1 MLYITCVSFTTAQIE
16 SKITK
21 ISDAIDVVL
30 TGGKSYRLNDTQ
42 GDVQVS
48 RSSLKELNESLD
60 YWTGKQTELEN
71 TGSGIV
77 SIWSH
82 R

>member
-1 MLYITCVSFTTAQIE
+1 MSFTTAQIE
-16 SKITK
+16 SKITA
-21 ISDAIDVVL
+21 ISDAMDIVL

-48 RSSLKELNESLD
+48 RSSLKELQTALD
-60 YWTGKQTELEN
+60 YWQGKLNELEN
-71 TGSGIV
+71 QGSDIV
-77 SIWSH
+77 SIWSS

>member
-1 MLYITCVSFTTAQIE
+1 MSFTTAQIE

-42 GDVQVS
+42 GDIQVS
-48 RSSLKELNESLD
+48 RSSLKELNEALD

-71 TGSGIV
+71 AGSDIV
-77 SIWSH
+77 SIWSG

>member
-1 MLYITCVSFTTAQIE
+1 MYIIPVSFTTAQIE
-16 SKITK
+16 SKITA
-21 ISDAIDVVL
+21 ISDAIDIVL

-48 RSSLKELNESLD
+48 RSSLKELQNALD
-60 YWTGKQTELEN
+60 YWQGKLTELEN
-71 TGSGIV
+71 TGSDIV
-77 SIWSH
+77 AIWSG

>member
-1 MLYITCVSFTTAQIE
+1 MSFTTAQIE

-42 GDVQVS
+42 GDVMVS
-48 RSSLKELNESLD
+48 RSSLSELNTALD
-60 YWTGKQTELEN
+60 YWEGRLSDLEN
-71 TGSGIV
+71 EGAGIV
-77 SIWSH
+77 SIRSQ

>member
-1 MLYITCVSFTTAQIE
+1 MSFTTAQIE

-42 GDVQVS
+42 GDIQVS
-48 RSSLKELNESLD
+48 RSSLSELNTALD

-71 TGSGIV
+71 EGSDIV
-77 SIWSH
+77 SIWSG

>member
-1 MLYITCVSFTTAQIE
+1 MSFTTAQIE

-30 TGGKSYRLNDTQ
+30 TGGKSYRLTDTQ

-60 YWTGKQTELEN
+60 YWQGKLTELEN
-71 TGSGIV
+71 EGSDIV
-77 SIWSH
+77 SIWSG